1 MLEKFVQLCI
11 LRSNHHGLTG
21 VVARRQGLVRAA
33 KLLRQAL
40 ARIEAE
46 LERL

>member
-11 LRSNHHGLTG
+11 FRSNSHGLTG
-21 VVARRQGLVRAA
+21 DIARRQGLVRAA

-46 LERL
+46 LEKL